1 MIARLNRLDAHG
13 RMRFRFAAL
22 AIFLLAAPAFAQ
34 EQVVDARYVPKVE
47 HPAYRGEGPVV
58 AIDEAHRNF
67 HTLDGKYAP
76 FGKLLAADGYRV
88 RASTARFSA
97 IALNGIDIL
106 VIANARAPAG
116 SAFGEDEIAAL
127 KQWVEGGGSLL
138 LISDHAPFGRAAAA
152 LARAFGVDMGTGY
165 AVARQDGNI
174 TADIEFSGKALGE
187 HPVLAGRDGTE
198 RVKHVRSF
206 TGQSLGVPPGGI
218 ALLTL
223 PPDALEVTGTQEV
236 AALRHGQTVPGRRV
250 GGRAQA
256 LAIPIGKGRLVVA
269 GEAAMFSAQIVTFP
283 GEPPMRMGL
292 RAEDDAQFALNVAHW
307 LSRLL

>member
-1 MIARLNRLDAHG
+1 MKAWLCLLASLL
-13 RMRFRFAAL
+13 MASSAL
-22 AIFLLAAPAFAQ
+22 AQQ
-34 EQVVDARYVPKVE
+34 EVDSRYAPKVE
-47 HPAYRGEGPVV
+47 HPAYQANGPVV

-67 HTLDGKYAP
+67 HTLEERYAP
-76 FGKLLAADGYRV
+76 FGKLLGADGYRV
-88 RASTARFSA
+88 RASNARLTPG
-97 IALNGIDIL
+97 ALSGIDIL

-116 SAFGEDEIAAL
+116 SAFDEDEIAAL

-165 AVARQDGNI
+165 AVTRQDGAI
-174 TADIEFSGKALGE
+174 TANIEFSGKALGD
-187 HPVLAGRDGTE
+187 HPILSGRGKGE
-198 RVKHVRSF
+198 AVKHVRSF
-206 TGQSLGVPPGGI
+206 TGQSLGVPAGGT

-223 PPDALEVTGTQEV
+223 PPDTLEVADTEAI

-269 GEAAMFSAQIVTFP
+269 GEAAMFTAQVVTFQ
-283 GEPPMRMGL
+283 GEPPQRMGL

-307 LSRLL
+307 LSRLLN